1 MKGELKQNN
10 KSNITLSID
19 SSILTEIQD
28 DAKTEG
34 TSANAKINSIL
45 AKYILFY
52 RYAELQ
58 EMMIMPPKIFAAM
71 FDVIDENKMIDLLNQ
86 VAVDTMPSVF
96 AHNNIDPTIDNLIK
110 YCFEGIFIWGGMC
123 SSFRHY
129 VDEHEYRCL
138 VLEHKYGIKWS
149 NTIAKSL
156 SFFIESMTKKPA
168 KYKVLPST
176 VVLMIKER

>member
-1 MKGELKQNN
+1 MKNELKQNN
-10 KSNITLSID
+10 KSNITLSVD
-19 SSILTEIQD
+19 APILKEVQD
-28 DAKTEG
+28 EAKTEG
-34 TSANAKINSIL
+34 VSTNAKINTIL
-45 AKYILFY
+45 TKHVLFY
-52 RYAELQ
+52 RYSELQ

-71 FDVIDENKMIDLLNQ
+71 FEIIDEDKMVDLLNH
-86 VAVDTMPSVF
+86 VAIDTMPSVF

-110 YCFEGIFIWGGMC
+110 YCFEGIFVWGGMC

-129 VDEHEYRCL
+129 VDEHGYRCL

-176 VVLMIKER
+176 VVLMVKEG